1 MTCPH
6 SGDCVFYSTVEP
18 NVFKRIKFANSFP
31 YCKGGQH
38 AACALLEVMDTG
50 RPVPDNLLPNGS
62 LGDYLDF
69 STASQSHA
77 GARRQFVVVED
88 SPVFMRIAGNI
99 VRNAVPDAL
108 VVECNSFEEACT
120 ALNDGDTVLV
130 VSGYG
135 IGSGRSARD
144 LRHHTTAPII
154 VLTSHP
160 EHTIEAPL
168 NSRVVQKASGPG
180 ALTEAIHAMVGV

>member
-6 SGDCVFYSTVEP
+6 SADCIFYSTVEP
-18 NVFKRIKFANSFP
+18 DVFKRIKFAGSFP

-38 AACALLEVMDTG
+38 AACAILEVMDTG
-50 RPVPDNLLPNGS
+50 RPVPDNLLPNGG

-69 STASQSHA
+69 ATMEHTFAS
-77 GARRQFVVVED
+77 ARRQFVVVED

-108 VVECNSFEEACT
+108 VVECNNFEEACT
-120 ALNDGDTVLV
+120 ALGDGETVLV

-160 EHTIEAPL
+160 ENTIDAPV

-180 ALTEAIHAMVGV
+180 ALTEAIHAMVGA